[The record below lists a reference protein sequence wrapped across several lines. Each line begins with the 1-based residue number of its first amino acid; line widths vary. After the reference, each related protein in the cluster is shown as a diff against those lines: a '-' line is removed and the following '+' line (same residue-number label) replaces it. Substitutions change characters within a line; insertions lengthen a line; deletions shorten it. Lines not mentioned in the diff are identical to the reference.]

1 MKTKEIQ
8 QSFSKIQN
16 KIIQEFMI
24 LDNSSKKENKK
35 WEHRSGGG
43 GLSCEIRGVNNIEK
57 AAVNFSSI
65 TGKKLPASALEKKE
79 LKGLKDFKASGVS
92 VIIHPIN
99 PKVPCAHM
107 NIRFFEAK
115 LNKKNI
121 WWFGGGFDLTP
132 YFINQKDI
140 NFWKSAAKN
149 LCHRHDKS
157 FYKKFNKSCND
168 YFYIPHRNEPR
179 GIGGIFFDQLNS
191 PSFDSCMDFTLDCAD
206 TFIESYSYLFRKK
219 VQLKYSEKEKA
230 FQLYRRGR
238 YVEFNLLYDRG
249 TLFGLQS
256 GGRPESILMSMPPLV
271 TWDSKYD
278 FKIYENKLLKMFS
291 LARK

>member
-1 MKTKEIQ
+1 MKTKDIQ

-16 KIIQEFMI
+16 IIIRQFMI
-24 LDNSSKKENKK
+24 LDNTSKKKIKK
-35 WEHRSGGG
+35 WKHHTGGG
-43 GLSCEIRGVNNIEK
+43 GYSCEIIGNNNIEK

-65 TGKKLPASALEKKE
+65 VGKKLPDSALEKTG
-79 LKGLKDFKASGVS
+79 LKGLKNFKATGVS
-92 VIIHPIN
+92 VIVHPIN

-107 NIRFFEAK
+107 NIRFFEASI
-115 LNKKNI
+115 NKKNI

-140 NFWKSAAKN
+140 NFWKNSAKN
-149 LCHRHDKS
+149 LCERHDKS

-168 YFYIPHRNEPR
+168 YFYIPHRSEPR

-191 PSFDSCMDFTLDCAD
+191 HSFGFCMNFTLDCAE
-206 TFIESYSYLFRKK
+206 TFLKSYSYLFRKK
-219 VQLKYSEKEKA
+219 VELKYSKKEKA

-271 TWDSKYD
+271 AWNSEYD
-278 FKIYENKLLKMFS
+278 FKIYENRLLKMFG
-291 LARK
+291 LPRK

>member
-1 MKTKEIQ
+1 MKTKDIQ

-16 KIIQEFMI
+16 KIIQEFMK
-24 LDNSSKKENKK
+24 LDKSSKKKTKK

-43 GLSCEIRGVNNIEK
+43 GLSCEIRGADNIEK

-79 LKGLKDFKASGVS
+79 LKDLRDFKASGVS

-99 PKVPCAHM
+99 PMVPCAHM

-140 NFWKSAAKN
+140 NFWKDAAKN
-149 LCHRHDKS
+149 LCQRYDKS
-157 FYKKFNKSCND
+157 FYKKFSKSCND
-168 YFYIPHRNEPR
+168 YFYIPHRKEPR

-219 VQLKYSEKEKA
+219 VKLKYSEKEKA

-271 TWDSKYD
+271 TWDSNYD

>member
-1 MKTKEIQ
+1 MKTKYIQ

-16 KIIQEFMI
+16 KIIREFMI
-24 LDNSSKKENKK
+24 LDSSSKKKTKK
-35 WEHRSGGG
+35 WKHHSGGG
-43 GLSCEIRGVNNIEK
+43 GLSCEIIGTNNIEK

-65 TGKKLPASALEKKE
+65 TGKRLPESALEKTG
-79 LKGLKDFKASGVS
+79 LKGLKNFKATGVS

-99 PKVPCAHM
+99 PKAPCAHM

-115 LNKKNI
+115 INRKDI

-132 YFINQKDI
+132 YFINKKDI
-140 NFWKSAAKN
+140 DFWKDSAKN
-149 LCHRHDKS
+149 LCEKHDKS

-191 PSFDSCMDFTLDCAD
+191 HSFSSCMDFTSDCAK
-206 TFIESYSYLFRKK
+206 TFIESYGYLFRKK
-219 VQLKYSEKEKA
+219 VNLKYSEKEKA

-271 TWDSKYD
+271 AWNSKYD
-278 FKIYENKLLKMFS
+278 FKIYEKKLLNMLN